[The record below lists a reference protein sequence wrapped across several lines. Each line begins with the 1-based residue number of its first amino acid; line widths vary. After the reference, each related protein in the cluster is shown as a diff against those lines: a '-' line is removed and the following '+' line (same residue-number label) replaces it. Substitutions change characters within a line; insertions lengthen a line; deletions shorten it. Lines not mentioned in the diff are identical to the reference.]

1 MGNPQEELHSYK
13 HARYFLQFLNTLPS
27 RLSSH
32 DSTRVTIAFFA
43 VCGLDVLKHL
53 HFLPDEKKKD
63 VIDWVYS
70 YQIVPSKTGPKT
82 GGFVGSSTLNIVSS
96 DENCGTHRYKWGH
109 LAMTYTGIAILVT
122 LGDDLSRLNR
132 KAIVEGVA
140 AVQRPDGSFSAT
152 IEGSEHDMRFVYCA
166 AAICA
171 MINEWGDVNK
181 TTMAQYIRNSLRYD
195 YGVSQHF
202 EMESH
207 GGTTYCAIAALNLS
221 DQLSILSHKEIEKN

>member
-1 MGNPQEELHSYK
+1 M
-13 HARYFLQFLNTLPS
+13 
-27 RLSSH
+27 
-32 DSTRVTIAFFA
+32 TIAFFA
-43 VCGLDVLKHL
+43 VCGLDVLERL
-53 HFLPDEKKKD
+53 DLLSDEMKKEI
-63 VIDWVYS
+63 IDWVYS

-82 GGFVGSSTLNIVSS
+82 GGFVGSSTLNIANS

-140 AVQRPDGSFSAT
+140 SVQRPDGSFSAT

-166 AAICA
+166 TAICA

-181 TTMAQYIRNSLRYD
+181 KTLAQYIRNSLVRRC
-195 YGVSQHF
+195 V
-202 EMESH
+202 
-207 GGTTYCAIAALNLS
+207 
-221 DQLSILSHKEIEKN
+221 